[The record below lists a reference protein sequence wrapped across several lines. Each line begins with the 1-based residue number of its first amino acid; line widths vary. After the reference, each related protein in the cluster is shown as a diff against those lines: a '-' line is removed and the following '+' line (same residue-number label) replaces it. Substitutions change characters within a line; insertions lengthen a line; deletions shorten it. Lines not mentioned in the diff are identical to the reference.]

1 MFVSIDLCLVPIG
14 VGTSLSPYI
23 KECIEVIKS
32 EGLSYELGANGT
44 AIEGDWDKVFECV
57 RKCHEKIH
65 EKGNDVKIRWV
76 YNNDEDGNFELGNDY
91 AEMVSL
97 PFEFIETVQNF
108 MTSI

>member
-32 EGLSYELGANGT
+32 EGLTYQLGANGT

-65 EKGNDVKIRWV
+65 SKGAPRIYTTMKINTRTDKKQKFSDKVKSVLEK
-76 YNNDEDGNFELGNDY
+76 
-91 AEMVSL
+91 
-97 PFEFIETVQNF
+97 
-108 MTSI
+108 

>member
-57 RKCHEKIH
+57 RT
-65 EKGNDVKIRWV
+65 
-76 YNNDEDGNFELGNDY
+76 
-91 AEMVSL
+91 VSYTHLTL
-97 PFEFIETVQNF
+97 PTTTIV
-108 MTSI
+108 